1 MLAVENI
8 LRPMPQRAAVRLLRC
23 MQSVKLSFS
32 FFNTKY
38 MPAFAFLKRIL
49 FPHHFGKNVIS
60 GLFAEFKSFRVLRNQ
75 RSQACFSV
83 QFNHSSSLNENSLLS
98 IMFLQN

>member
-1 MLAVENI
+1 MRTFAADAAAGSCPFAALY
-8 LRPMPQRAAVRLLRC
+8 AVRKTLVLFFSTQSICLR
-23 MQSVKLSFS
+23 S
-32 FFNTKY
+32 
-38 MPAFAFLKRIL
+38 PFLKRIL